1 MGFNFAE
8 EEITQMYNMYS
19 TCLDEIHEETK
30 GISDKLI
37 NYARELKYEPVVKLS
52 REAISFYNDGLKQ
65 SELKSMEDWKNSEL
79 SFTQVME
86 QMRAG
91 ESAKDRSK
99 QLENQIE
106 QQIQSWKKIDDNL
119 TGIDTKN
126 WRCDTEDFENIKQ
139 DIASYIESMEA
150 KQNQYEN
157 NLENQKAENE
167 IYISIEPVV
176 LQSISIII
184 EGFKTGISESFLAL
198 SRKFEDK
205 SNMVRGLGANA
216 AQTAAAK
223 SQSFVSSGASALKAK
238 VKQILD

>member
-8 EEITQMYNMYS
+8 EEITEMYNMYS
-19 TCLDEIHEETK
+19 SCLDEIHEETK
-30 GISDKLI
+30 GISDKLA
-37 NYARELKYEPVVKLS
+37 NYARELKYEPVIKLS
-52 REAISFYNDGLKQ
+52 HEAISFYNEGLKQ
-65 SELKSMEDWKNSEL
+65 SELKALEDWKSSEL

-91 ESAKDRSK
+91 ESAKHRSK

-106 QQIQSWKKIDDNL
+106 QQIQSWKRIDDDL
-119 TGIDTKN
+119 TGIDTTN

-139 DIASYIESMEA
+139 DIDSYINSMET

-157 NLENQKAENE
+157 NIENQKSENE

-176 LQSISIII
+176 LQSIAIIV
-184 EGFKTGISESFLAL
+184 EGFKTGISESLLDL
-198 SRKFEDK
+198 SRRFEDK
-205 SNMVRGLGANA
+205 SNIVRGLGADA
-216 AQTAAAK
+216 AQTVAAK

>member
-8 EEITQMYNMYS
+8 EEITEMYNMYS
-19 TCLDEIHEETK
+19 ACLDEIHEETK
-30 GISDKLI
+30 GICDKLV
-37 NYARELKYEPVVKLS
+37 NYARELRYEPVIKVS
-52 REAISFYNDGLKQ
+52 HEAISFYNEELKQ
-65 SELKSMEDWKNSEL
+65 SELKAMEDWKSSEL

-91 ESAKDRSK
+91 ESAKNRSK

-106 QQIQSWKKIDDNL
+106 QQIQAWKQIDDNL
-119 TGIDTKN
+119 DGIDTTN
-126 WRCDTEDFENIKQ
+126 WKCDTEDFENIKQ
-139 DIASYIESMEA
+139 DIDCYIESMET

-157 NLENQKAENE
+157 NIENQKSENE

-176 LQSISIII
+176 LQSISIIV
-184 EGFKTGISESFLAL
+184 EGFKTGINESFLDL
-198 SRKFEDK
+198 SRRFEDR
-205 SNMVRGLGANA
+205 SNTVRGLGANA
-216 AQTAAAK
+216 AQAATTK

>member
-1 MGFNFAE
+1 MGFNFTE
-8 EEITQMYNMYS
+8 EEITQMYNMYG

-157 NLENQKAENE
+157 NLENQKAEKARR
-167 IYISIEPVV
+167 S
-176 LQSISIII
+176 
-184 EGFKTGISESFLAL
+184 SFFL
-198 SRKFEDK
+198 
-205 SNMVRGLGANA
+205 
-216 AQTAAAK
+216 
-223 SQSFVSSGASALKAK
+223 
-238 VKQILD
+238 

>member
-1 MGFNFAE
+1 MGFNFTE
-8 EEITQMYNMYS
+8 EEITQMYNMYG

-126 WRCDTEDFENIKQ
+126 WRCDTEDFENTKQ

-216 AQTAAAK
+216 AQTAATK